1 MRPNGLSSRTYTQQ
15 RPVSVLPLARTG
27 TVVSSPCRRSAAMT
41 CPSTSLSSGS
51 SAAQRDPTASAMV
64 DRLIVTPRH
73 RPAMA
78 TQSVR
83 VATTEGL
90 TNSKE
95 NET

>member
-1 MRPNGLSSRTYTQQ
+1 
-15 RPVSVLPLARTG
+15 
-27 TVVSSPCRRSAAMT
+27 
-41 CPSTSLSSGS
+41 
-51 SAAQRDPTASAMV
+51 MV